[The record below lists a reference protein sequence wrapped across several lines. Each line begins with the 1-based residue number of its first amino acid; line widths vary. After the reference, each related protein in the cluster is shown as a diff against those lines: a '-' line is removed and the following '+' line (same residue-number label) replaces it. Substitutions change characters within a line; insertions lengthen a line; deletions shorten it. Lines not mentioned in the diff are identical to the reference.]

1 MGRARIRVQE
11 TTTVA
16 CTPAE
21 FLEFVMDVERYAE
34 VDDKIKPILWV
45 RREGDLTV
53 FACRP
58 KLAGLRQPKVVQQ
71 MRRTPGERIDIALAP
86 KPQNRLAHAMAE
98 FEASFV
104 CTPDPAG
111 GTAVVRTLD
120 FRLTPVTA
128 WLLGPL
134 LRRRLPAEVRDEVRR
149 ATEHFGGAD
158 DGARSRW

>member
-1 MGRARIRVQE
+1 MDRATIRVQE

-16 CTPAE
+16 CTAEE
-21 FLEFVMDVERYAE
+21 FLGFVMDIERYAE
-34 VDDKIKPILWV
+34 VDEKIKPILWV

-58 KLAGLRQPKVVQQ
+58 KLAGLRQPKVVQHL
-71 MRRTPGERIDIALAP
+71 RLTPGERIDITLAP

-98 FEASFV
+98 FEAGFV

-111 GTAVVRTLD
+111 GTTVVRTLE
-120 FRLTPVTA
+120 FRLTPMSA

-149 ATEHFGGAD
+149 ATEHFG
-158 DGARSRW
+158 RPLC